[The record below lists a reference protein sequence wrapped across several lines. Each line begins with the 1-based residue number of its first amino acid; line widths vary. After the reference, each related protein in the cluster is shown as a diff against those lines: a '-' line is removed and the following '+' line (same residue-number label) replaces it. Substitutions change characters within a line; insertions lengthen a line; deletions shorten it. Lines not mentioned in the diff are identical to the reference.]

1 VILQGHSQN
10 FQMLLKAARNGDL
23 CLLECFD
30 PTTRAPRYAICA
42 VSQHPETPK
51 EEFRFVP
58 FGEPAHGHGASV
70 LLDDPYAALLPPEEM
85 SGG

>member
-1 VILQGHSQN
+1 MIPKGHSQN

-51 EEFRFVP
+51 GEFRFVP
-58 FGEPAHGHGASV
+58 FGV